1 MVSSLISSIKNR
13 NNIQLFPDVYQF
25 SIGAANIIL
34 IVEEELTLI
43 DTGLP
48 GSANRI
54 IKYIDN
60 LGRSVEE
67 ISLIII
73 THNHIDHAGGLAEL
87 RKATGAQVAA
97 HKDDLNDTENQVAYP
112 GFIRRLLRI
121 PSISSLHSNFVLQ
134 PADVNIHLEGGEV
147 LKPLG
152 SLEVIHTPGH
162 TMGSISLYSTKYKL
176 LIVGD
181 AMTRKGKNPWLP
193 HKSVSSDF
201 QKSMESIEKLA
212 GLDISTLCVGHSRPL
227 TGDVSIKMQRLLRE
241 IEFDNKHYK

>member
-1 MVSSLISSIKNR
+1 MVSSLIGSIKNR
-13 NNIQLFPDVYQF
+13 NNIRLFPDVYQF
-25 SIGAANIIL
+25 SIGAANMIL

-48 GSANRI
+48 GSANGIR
-54 IKYIDN
+54 KYIDN

-87 RKATGAQVAA
+87 RKITRAQVAA
-97 HKDDLNDTENQVAYP
+97 HKNDLNDTENQVAYP

-121 PSISSLHSNFVLQ
+121 PSVANLHSNFVLQ
-134 PADVNIHLEGGEV
+134 PADVDIYLEGGEV

-152 SLEVIHTPGH
+152 GLEVIHTPGH
-162 TMGSISLYSTKYKL
+162 TMGSISLYSPKHKL

-181 AMTRKGKNPWLP
+181 AMTLKGKSPWLP

-201 QKSMESIEKLA
+201 QKAIESIEKLA
-212 GLDISTLCVGHSRPL
+212 DLDISTLCVGHSRPL
-227 TGDVSIKMQRLLRE
+227 TGDVSIKMQRLLKE
-241 IEFDNKHYK
+241 IEFDNNSHK